1 MTFIRDRLTDDL
13 TPEQVKANAKEWYR
27 RQVEISR
34 KALGTA
40 WEDHREWVEA
50 YLQKEI
56 KERLMARGWR
66 PKA

>member
-1 MTFIRDRLTDDL
+1 MKTADNL

-27 RQVEISR
+27 RQVEVSR
-34 KALGTA
+34 MALGSTWDA
-40 WEDHREWVEA
+40 HREWIEE
-50 YLQKEI
+50 YLKQEV